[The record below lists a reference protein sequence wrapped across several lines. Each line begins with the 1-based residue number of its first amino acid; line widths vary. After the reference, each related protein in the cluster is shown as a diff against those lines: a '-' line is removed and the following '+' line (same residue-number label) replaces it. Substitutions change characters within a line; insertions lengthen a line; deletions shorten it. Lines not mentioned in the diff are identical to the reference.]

1 MSEQQRGPEDQGR
14 TPSPRDG
21 KGLSGAFKVEER
33 SEAQLQRLKKRHNVS
48 LFAAIALF
56 TAAAVFTVIV
66 LGNNFGWFERQDYR
80 GDGNE
85 TVNFNISEGDTLEQ
99 VGVDLANEDIVAN
112 AGRFIETFNEG
123 HQGEFIQPGDYE
135 MRRQMS
141 SEAAVA
147 VLMDEGDPANY
158 AAVANTLRMDD
169 TFQIL
174 SDSTGISVEDFESA
188 AEDTSK
194 FGIPDEFPNIEG
206 YLHPG
211 EYRFPLDATADEI
224 LQEMVDR
231 TKETLANNN
240 VPDDQA
246 FRVLTV
252 ASIVEFEGVPAD
264 YADVAGAIYNR
275 IDRPDDETNG
285 FIQSDASVTYGLGR
299 RSYDFSD
306 EERNDSSNEYNTFAN
321 PGLPVGPIGSPGD
334 ESIDASANPADND
347 YYYWVTVNLDTGETE
362 FAENF
367 AQHEEN
373 VADYQ
378 NWCSDNPGRC
388 D

>member
-1 MSEQQRGPEDQGR
+1 MSEQQRGPENQDH

-21 KGLSGAFKVEER
+21 KGLSGAFQVEER
-33 SEAQLQRLKKRHNVS
+33 SEAQLQRLKKRHNMA
-48 LFAAIALF
+48 LLGAIALF
-56 TAAAVFTVIV
+56 TAAAVFTVSV

-85 TVNFNISEGDTLEQ
+85 TVNFTIAEGDTVEQ
-99 VGVDLANEDIVAN
+99 VGIELANEDIVAN
-112 AGRFIETFNEG
+112 AGRFIETFNEEY
-123 HQGEFIQPGDYE
+123 QGEFIQPGDYE

-141 SEAAVA
+141 SEAAVT
-147 VLMDEGDPANY
+147 VLMDEGDPTHY

-174 SDSTGISVEDFESA
+174 SDSTGISVDEFESA

-194 FGIPDEFPNIEG
+194 FGIPEEFPTIEG

-231 TKETLANNN
+231 TNATLERNN
-240 VPDDQA
+240 VPEDQI

-252 ASIVEFEGVPAD
+252 ASLVEFEGVPAD

-285 FIQSDASVTYGLGR
+285 YIQSDASVTYGLGR

-306 EERNDSSNEYNTFAN
+306 EERRDTSNEYNTFAN

-334 ESIDASANPADND
+334 ESIDAAANPADND
-347 YYYWVTVNLDTGETE
+347 YYYWVTVNLDTGETK
-362 FAENF
+362 FAEDF
-367 AQHEEN
+367 AGHEEN
-373 VADYQ
+373 VSEYQ
-378 NWCSDNPGRC
+378 SWCSDNPGRC

>member
-1 MSEQQRGPEDQGR
+1 MSEQQRGLEDQGH
-14 TPSPRDG
+14 TPSSRDG

-48 LFAAIALF
+48 LIAAIALF
-56 TAAAVFTVIV
+56 TAAAVFTVTV

-80 GDGNE
+80 GEGNE

-99 VGVDLANEDIVAN
+99 VGLDLANEDIVAN

-141 SEAAVA
+141 SEAAVS

-174 SDSTGISVEDFESA
+174 SDSTGISVDDFESA

-194 FGIPDEFPNIEG
+194 FGIPEEFPTIEG

-240 VPDDQA
+240 VPDDQV

>member
-1 MSEQQRGPEDQGR
+1 MSEQQRGLEDQGH

-48 LFAAIALF
+48 LIAAIALF
-56 TAAAVFTVIV
+56 TAAAVFTVTV

-80 GDGNE
+80 GEGNE

-99 VGVDLANEDIVAN
+99 VGLDLANEDIVAN

-141 SEAAVA
+141 SEAAVS

-174 SDSTGISVEDFESA
+174 SDSTGISVDDFESA

-194 FGIPDEFPNIEG
+194 FGIPEEFPTIEG

-240 VPDDQA
+240 VPDDQV

-334 ESIDASANPADND
+334 ESIDAAANPADND

-378 NWCSDNPGRC
+378 SWCSDNPGRC

>member
-1 MSEQQRGPEDQGR
+1 MSEQQRGLEDQGH

-48 LFAAIALF
+48 LIAAIALF
-56 TAAAVFTVIV
+56 TAAAVFTVTV

-80 GDGNE
+80 GEGNE

-99 VGVDLANEDIVAN
+99 VGLDLANEDIVAN

-141 SEAAVA
+141 SEAAVS

-174 SDSTGISVEDFESA
+174 SDSTGISVDDFESA

-194 FGIPDEFPNIEG
+194 FGIPEEFPTIEG

-378 NWCSDNPGRC
+378 SWCSDNPGRC